1 MLLHKTLL
9 ACFGVI
15 VFCHSAFAERCE
27 NSVASLLSF
36 EGSVSVRW
44 GESEGWQKAEVGD
57 GFCYGDTLQVTHLRA
72 VISLENDTL
81 VKLNQGSTIKFLPP
95 DESFWVELVE
105 GAARFISRTPKKFKV
120 KAPYLNAA
128 VEGTEFVVEH
138 TEERGIVTVF
148 DGRVIAFNDA
158 GETALNALE
167 QSESFKGQA
176 PTPALRIQLAGLAT
190 WTHYVPPVYVPE
202 NASTPAAKL
211 FERGHLRKS
220 FEQASQEGEADLA
233 AVLAQ
238 FYGQEPVYEQNQP
251 QLNEDTLNRIEI
263 FKLLEEGDVLR
274 ARASN
279 DQWLQQTNSV
289 NALVV
294 SSHVLQA
301 EKQLQNAF
309 SAMKQASRMSNSIW
323 VKLRTAELAIMLGRS
338 RHALSYLN
346 LQSAEGTALA
356 YGATLK
362 ALVNIQKNNYSE
374 AAKLLEQAIA
384 ADSNYPTA
392 HMLLG
397 MVKIRQGD
405 LARGRGLLEQAAM
418 LDPNN
423 SLLRSYLGQSY
434 AEEGRWDE
442 SVDELE
448 IAARLDSKDPTPWY
462 FLAFGSLDRSEYL
475 SAKRQFEKSIE
486 LNNSRAIYRSNE
498 LVESDVSARLT
509 QLGMLYRKLG
519 LTESSKRISTEML
532 QKDRLDYFGH
542 LLQVGASANEDGQAS
557 ATATSR
563 LLATINQPIG
573 ATYLP
578 IDLMGK
584 PLNIQSSATPIN
596 TGLHEYSN
604 LFRSKDISGN
614 VSLMRSGRGGDVN
627 DLSAQIISGQVAIDV
642 ARYTYE
648 TDGYRENNDAS
659 YEVTS
664 SMLHWQPI
672 DQLSLQYEIGEIEG
686 EFGDLYSVSTLVD
699 EGSDYDQR
707 SKTIKDIQRLSAVYE
722 PSDAHSVLLNVLKH
736 RQDFNFSDFY
746 QFEYEGDIFEYE
758 FSAESKSQVD
768 QVDINYHYIPA
779 SSFSI
784 SLGYSD
790 GELSSVGNESFF
802 GVVTDVE
809 DQTFRESIYVDVSKK
824 IKDKALLLVGVSYE
838 DTKRTVG
845 GESNGRRWEGYDEAL
860 PQVGFNWKFSKGLD
874 LRAAYSEFILLN
886 PDKFVSLNESSFVGI
901 QSVLGFQEG
910 SWARMEGVG
919 ADWQFTDGLLFRL
932 NAVNYDIESPIL
944 LSNEQTYSFV
954 DFALDKELRAAF
966 IEYQPMERLAISLKV
981 ESSLT
986 ENNGAAIYE
995 NSLPQE
1001 LREEGYQFDFGYYPK
1016 PNAELSVKYIYLR
1029 QTLDYTLIDQIFN
1042 LKQSPDL
1049 LSVSAALYFLEK
1061 RGRVSVN
1068 VENLLDENYLKLGD
1082 ETFGLNQTF
1091 PDHALKKTAFIGV
1104 SLSF

>member
-1 MLLHKTLL
+1 MLLHKTLI

-15 VFCHSAFAERCE
+15 FFCHSAFAERCE
-27 NSVASLLSF
+27 NEVATLLSF
-36 EGSVSVRW
+36 EGNVSVQW
-44 GESEGWQKAEVGD
+44 SDMDGWQKANIGD

-176 PTPALRIQLAGLAT
+176 PTPAIRIQLEGLAT

-211 FERGHLRKS
+211 FVRGHLHES

-233 AVLAQ
+233 AVLAH
-238 FYGQEPVYEQNQP
+238 FYGQEPVHEQNQP

-263 FKLLEEGDVLR
+263 FKLLEKGDVLR

-294 SSHVLQA
+294 SSYVLQA

-309 SAMKQASRMSNSIW
+309 SAMKQARRMSDSIW
-323 VKLRTAELAIMLGRS
+323 VRLRTAELAIMLGKS
-338 RHALSYLN
+338 RRALRYLN
-346 LQSAEGTALA
+346 LQGAEGTALA

-374 AAKLLEQAIA
+374 AANLLEQAIA

-405 LARGRGLLEQAAM
+405 LAQGRGLLEQAAM

-448 IAARLDSKDPTPWY
+448 IATRLDLEDPTPWY

-475 SAKRQFEKSIE
+475 SAKKQFEKSIE

-563 LLATINQPIG
+563 LLATINQPLG

-584 PLNIQSSATPIN
+584 PLNIQSSATPFN

-614 VSLMRSGRGGDVN
+614 LSLMRSGRGGDVD

-648 TDGYRENNDAS
+648 TEGYRENNDAS

-686 EFGDLYSVSTLVD
+686 EFGDLFSPLTVGDFFSN
-699 EGSDYDQR
+699 QR
-707 SKTIKDIQRLSAVYE
+707 SMLHDKLQRISTVAHPHNSHKLLFNMLKRERDFQLDDLLTYYFSGQAYELPLALDSKIKSSQSDFQYELSMSNGVVTRFGLMRGMFDSNSVDPFAGTATNTGDE
-722 PSDAHSVLLNVLKH
+722 LEKEGGFFESVLPISADIDLYLGLTYKKFEWINSGPAGEVAWSGTDRVQPKIGAAWNLSEKLLA
-736 RQDFNFSDFY
+736 RIAYSKFRTSNPDFFISLD
-746 QFEYEGDIFEYE
+746 EGDIAGFKSTLDFDERALAEMYAFAFDLDVTDSLRVQVSTEQYDLSVLQILTTDTANNFAEFPLYKKQSSLSLEYQPENRLSISATVYERRVDNETEGFYRGTLPLRLDSSEAE
-758 FSAESKSQVD
+758 FRLALFPLPYLEVQASYSYVKQDLNFVSVDDELIESESENMLD
-768 QVDINYHYIPA
+768 
-779 SSFSI
+779 FSI
-784 SLGYSD
+784 S
-790 GELSSVGNESFF
+790 
-802 GVVTDVE
+802 
-809 DQTFRESIYVDVSKK
+809 
-824 IKDKALLLVGVSYE
+824 
-838 DTKRTVG
+838 
-845 GESNGRRWEGYDEAL
+845 
-860 PQVGFNWKFSKGLD
+860 
-874 LRAAYSEFILLN
+874 AY
-886 PDKFVSLNESSFVGI
+886 
-901 QSVLGFQEG
+901 
-910 SWARMEGVG
+910 
-919 ADWQFTDGLLFRL
+919 
-932 NAVNYDIESPIL
+932 
-944 LSNEQTYSFV
+944 
-954 DFALDKELRAAF
+954 FASRQGK
-966 IEYQPMERLAISLKV
+966 
-981 ESSLT
+981 LT
-986 ENNGAAIYE
+986 IFMKN
-995 NSLPQE
+995 
-1001 LREEGYQFDFGYYPK
+1001 
-1016 PNAELSVKYIYLR
+1016 
-1029 QTLDYTLIDQIFN
+1029 LIDEEFQG
-1042 LKQSPDL
+1042 
-1049 LSVSAALYFLEK
+1049 A
-1061 RGRVSVN
+1061 
-1068 VENLLDENYLKLGD
+1068 GD
-1082 ETFGLNQTF
+1082 ELFSLSQVF
-1091 PDHALKKTAFIGV
+1091 PDQPLKKTASVQV
-1104 SLSF
+1104 SFLF